1 MWNDLQQ
8 IFKNISEYQKYL
20 HEEKERLRC
29 LEMTEDEYDMLS
41 EKQKHDFDQKLVQAN
56 KLRIQKCV

>member
-1 MWNDLQQ
+1 ML
-8 IFKNISEYQKYL
+8 
-20 HEEKERLRC
+20 EEKERLRC